1 MAYHIR
7 QLEQREFPP
16 LLSEIPHP
24 PEKLFCAGNLPKEEN
39 KILCVVGSRKNTSYG
54 REACEKLIQ
63 GLSGYPITIVSGLAL
78 GIDSIAHES
87 AIKNGLQTIAVPGS
101 GLEPKVLYPQSH
113 IRLAEKIISN
123 DGGMLSEFEPNFKAT
138 PWSFPQRNRIMAGM
152 SGAVLIIEA
161 GEKSGT
167 LITARL
173 ALDYNRDV
181 FVVPGDIFS
190 QTSKGSNSFL
200 RLGAEP
206 VTSSEDILKTLGF
219 EVKEKEKTI
228 DLSEL
233 GEDEIK
239 IIEILNEPTERDE
252 IVRILDLPTNRINIA
267 LTSLEIKGV
276 ISESMGKIR
285 LN

>member
-1 MAYHIR
+1 MAYSIR
-7 QLEQREFPP
+7 QLKALEFPT
-16 LLSEIPHP
+16 LLEEIPSP
-24 PEKLFCAGNLPKEEN
+24 PENLFCAGELPKKEN
-39 KILCVVGSRKNTSYG
+39 KLLCVVGSRKNTSYG
-54 REACEKLIQ
+54 RETCEKLIQ

-87 AIKNGLQTIAVPGS
+87 AIKNDLQTIAVPGS

-113 IRLAEKIISN
+113 LRLAEKIISN
-123 DGGMLSEFEPNFKAT
+123 GGGMLSEFEPSFKAT

-152 SGAVLIIEA
+152 SHGVLVVEA
-161 GEKSGT
+161 SEKSGT

-190 QTSKGSNSFL
+190 QTSKGSNGFL

-206 VTSSEDILKTLGF
+206 VTSSEDILKALGF
-219 EVKEKEKTI
+219 EVKEKEKLI

-233 GEDEIK
+233 SEDEIK
-239 IIEILNEPTERDE
+239 IVELLNEPIERDE
-252 IVRILDLPTNRINIA
+252 IVRILNLPASRINIA
-267 LTSLEIKGV
+267 LTSLEIKGLV
-276 ISESMGKIR
+276 SESMGEIH

>member
-1 MAYHIR
+1 MAYQIR
-7 QLEQREFPP
+7 QLEPREFPP
-16 LLSEIPHP
+16 LLSEIPNP
-24 PEKLFCAGNLPKEEN
+24 PEKLFCAGNLPEEEN

-87 AIKNGLQTIAVPGS
+87 AIKNSLQTVAVPGS
-101 GLEPKVLYPQSH
+101 GLEPKILYPQSH
-113 IRLAEKIISN
+113 VRLAEKIISSG
-123 DGGMLSEFEPNFKAT
+123 GGMLSEFEPNFKAA

-152 SGAVLIIEA
+152 SNAVLVIEA

-190 QTSKGSNSFL
+190 QTSKGSNAFL

-219 EVKEKEKTI
+219 EIEEKEKTI

-233 GEDEIK
+233 SDDEKK
-239 IIEILNEPTERDE
+239 IVEILGEPTEKDE
-252 IVRILDLPTNRINIA
+252 IVRILKLPASRINIA
-267 LTSLEIKGV
+267 ITSLEIKGV
-276 ISESMGKIR
+276 VSESMGKIR